1 MQKGYKQVEPIK
13 DYYIAYF
20 DLLGYKNFFE
30 RNPEKVGDFLNT
42 IYEAIQNT
50 KSYIHDIDASPIVGE
65 FGQIAIRVKV
75 FSDNILL
82 CLERGFAEMEYL
94 RFLAFI
100 SIVADIQRNFILQ
113 YDLFLRGGITIG
125 MLSFNEDFIFGQGLI
140 DAVALEETAIYPR
153 IIIGQSVLD
162 YVLQTHFVKSE
173 DLRKACEI
181 ENRAHAGEHISNE
194 ELEFCNQII
203 PAVNMEKF
211 YLQWRDH
218 LILKTSDVTVVLN
231 YLYCIDVNTLIT
243 QTAKEQIFEFV
254 KKISPVDYQRFG
266 NLNPNQK
273 QRLEQHKK
281 HIIHKIKQYGKYDD
295 LEISA
300 YKEAGI
306 REHILKKYLWAL
318 SFHNYVC
325 LLYHFPECMIKSG
338 STCDI
343 RFMRM
348 TAEIFDDSSQVI
360 FLSNI

>member
-1 MQKGYKQVEPIK
+1 MQKDNKQVEPIK
-13 DYYIAYF
+13 EYYIAYF

-30 RNPEKVGDFLNT
+30 KTPERAGAFLNT

-50 KSYIHDIDASPIVGE
+50 KSYIQDIDASPIIRGLGE
-65 FGQIAIRVKV
+65 ISIRVKI

-82 CLERGFAEMEYL
+82 CLERSVDQIEYL
-94 RFLAFI
+94 RFLAFT

-125 MLSFNEDFIFGQGLI
+125 SLSFNEDFIFGQGLI

-153 IIIGQSVLD
+153 IIIGQPVLD

-173 DLRKACEI
+173 DLKKVCEI
-181 ENRAHAGEHISNE
+181 ENRAHAGEHISDE
-194 ELEFCNQII
+194 ELKFCNDII

-211 YLQWRDH
+211 YLQWRNH
-218 LILKTSDVTVVLN
+218 LIFKTSDEAVVLN
-231 YLYCIDVNTLIT
+231 YLYSMDVNTMIS
-243 QTAKEQIFEFV
+243 QNAKVQILEYV
-254 KKISPVDYQRFG
+254 KKISPSDYQRFG

-273 QRLEQHKK
+273 HRLEQHKK
-281 HIIHKIKQYGKYDD
+281 HIIHKINEYGKYDD

-300 YKEAGI
+300 CKEAYF
-306 REHILKKYLWAL
+306 RERILKKYLWAL

-325 LLYHFPECMIKSG
+325 IIYDFPECMIKSG

-343 RFMRM
+343 RFMTM
-348 TAEIFDDSSQVI
+348 TAEVFDNDSLQ
-360 FLSNI
+360 SNEIS